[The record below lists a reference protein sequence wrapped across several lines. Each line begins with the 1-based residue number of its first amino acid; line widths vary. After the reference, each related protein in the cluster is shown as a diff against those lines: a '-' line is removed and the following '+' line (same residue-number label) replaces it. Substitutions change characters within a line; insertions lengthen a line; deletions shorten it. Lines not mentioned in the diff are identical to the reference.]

1 MSTDVNYSKEFIQSI
16 LAYFSYVNMDG
27 SSDGNIKWDDLKD
40 VDLSNTL
47 GNIRFMENFNK
58 YLNKKY
64 EANYALN
71 EFKSIEFV
79 IKFFTDN
86 FVIKNQLVT
95 RGFDGFATTT
105 FELKN
110 DLPLY
115 GYKSGDTLLKKEE

>member
-86 FVIKNQLVT
+86 FVIKKSISNQ
-95 RGFDGFATTT
+95 RF
-105 FELKN
+105 
-110 DLPLY
+110 
-115 GYKSGDTLLKKEE
+115 